1 MPARL
6 GQWAA
11 GGSRAASSAQ
21 VPARLGG
28 REIGVIDQT
37 EMRKVRRFLRVVE
50 RIWNVTLLVNI
61 LAFNLTCVHGGFGF
75 SGTEMCRPLT
85 YGGGN
90 ACGFQY

>member
-1 MPARL
+1 MRRWRSDANLWPSGVVCTSVKDAR
-6 GQWAA
+6 
-11 GGSRAASSAQ
+11 
-21 VPARLGG
+21 
-28 REIGVIDQT
+28 IDPT

-85 YGGGN
+85 YGRGN
-90 ACGFQY
+90 AWGFQY